1 MKNQYSK
8 SKVVFPIAIE
18 PGDEDHAFG
27 VVVPDLP
34 GCFSAG
40 DNMEEALVNVREAIS
55 LHMTGM
61 IEEGMEFSER
71 KPIEEHRE
79 NPDYANWIWAV
90 VDVDDVRETH
100 QSICVNITLP
110 KGLLNRI
117 DSHAMNCH
125 MSRSGLLAEAA
136 RQLLTL
142 SK

>member
-1 MKNQYSK
+1 MKIQHSK

-18 PGDEDHAFG
+18 LGDDDHAFG

-40 DNMEEALVNVREAIS
+40 DSMEEALVNTREAIS
-55 LHMTGM
+55 FHMTGM
-61 IEEGMEFSER
+61 IEEGMDFPER
-71 KPIEEHRE
+71 KPIEEHRA

-100 QSICVNITLP
+100 QSIRVNITLP

-117 DSHAMNCH
+117 DSHAMNRH

-136 RQLLTL
+136 RQMLTVA
-142 SK
+142 K